1 MKQITL
7 SVPDEKYEFFVELL
21 QTLEFVSIE
30 DFEIPEEHKN
40 MVRERIK
47 TSSKENWVKWDD
59 VKDSFKKPR

>member
-59 VKDSFKKPR
+59 VKDSIKKPR

>member
-1 MKQITL
+1 MRQITL
-7 SVPDEKYEFFVELL
+7 SVPEDKYEFFVELL

-40 MVRERIK
+40 IVRERIK

-59 VKDSFKKPR
+59 VKDSFKKSR

>member
-1 MKQITL
+1 MRQITL
-7 SVPDEKYEFFVELL
+7 SVPEDKYEFFVELL

-40 MVRERIK
+40 IVRERIK

-59 VKDSFKKPR
+59 VKDSFKKSK